1 MLEINVSP
9 DSKFVIQMSP
19 GKGEKLPSL
28 KPSKKGKKVK
38 KGSKKEPKVKILDHG
53 LLDVPLIDNAIGLA
67 SAFFKLPKY
76 VPKANMADMDDD
88 NKSSPKKSDAAVDE
102 EDLRVYDQ
110 S

>member
-1 MLEINVSP
+1 MNDV
-9 DSKFVIQMSP
+9 VILSESYAVVRYAGP
-19 GKGEKLPSL
+19 YVAARSARAAGY
-28 KPSKKGKKVK
+28 
-38 KGSKKEPKVKILDHG
+38 KVKILDHG

-102 EDLRVYDQ
+102 EDLRVYD
-110 S
+110 